1 MRIAPYISKAQKE
14 KEYRENQALD
24 KLKITCKCGRRKV
37 IPAYVD
43 RLICDWCG
51 HWVYRTKAIEFK
63 YKLNEE
69 KTKKEKEGI
78 KC

>member
-1 MRIAPYISKAQKE
+1 MRVAPYITQERKNE
-14 KEYRENQALD
+14 MYRESQAKD
-24 KLKITCKCGRRKV
+24 KLKITCKCGKRKV

-51 HWVYRTKAIEFK
+51 HWIYRTKAIEFK

-69 KTKKEKEGI
+69 KIKKEGI